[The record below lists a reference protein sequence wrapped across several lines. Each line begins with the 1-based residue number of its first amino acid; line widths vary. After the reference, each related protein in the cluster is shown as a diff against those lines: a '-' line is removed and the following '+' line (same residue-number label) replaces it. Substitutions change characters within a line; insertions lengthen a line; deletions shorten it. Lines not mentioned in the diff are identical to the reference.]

1 MIEGLFNQPNYV
13 AAKKLLDVSELR
25 HQAISSNLANLETPH
40 YKRLDVAPNF
50 AAQLNQVVQSRNPS
64 QIADLKPELAVDTS
78 AVSSRKDG
86 NTVQLE
92 SELMR
97 LNQNYLEHHLE
108 TQLVT
113 GSMLRLRM
121 AITGRPT

>member
-13 AAKKLLDVSELR
+13 AAKKLLDLSELR

-40 YKRLDVAPNF
+40 FKRIDVAPNF
-50 AAQLNQVVQSRNPS
+50 ATQLSQAVQSNDPNR
-64 QIADLKPELAVDTS
+64 IAELKPELSVDTS

-92 SELMR
+92 TELMR
-97 LNQNYLEHHLE
+97 LNQNYLEHQLE
-108 TQLVT
+108 TQLLT
-113 GSMLRLRM
+113 GSMLRLRL

>member
-25 HQAISSNLANLETPH
+25 HQAISSNLANVETPH
-40 YKRLDVAPNF
+40 YKRLDVGPSF
-50 AAQLNQVVQSRNPS
+50 ATQLSQAVQGRDPG
-64 QIADLKPELAVDTS
+64 QISEIKPELTVDAS

-97 LNQNYLEHHLE
+97 LNQNYLEHQLE
-108 TQLVT
+108 TQLIT
-113 GSMLRLRM
+113 GAMLRLRL
-121 AITGRPT
+121 AITGRPS

>member
-1 MIEGLFNQPNYV
+1 MIEGLFNQPNYL

-25 HQAISSNLANLETPH
+25 HEAISSNLANLETPH

-50 AAQLNQVVQSRNPS
+50 AAELSHAVHGRDPG
-64 QIADLKPELAVDTS
+64 QISDLKPELAVDTS

-92 SELMR
+92 SELMQ
-97 LNQNYLEHHLE
+97 LNQNYLEHQLE
-108 TQLVT
+108 TQLIT
-113 GSMLRLRM
+113 GSMLRLRL
-121 AITGRPT
+121 AITGRPS